1 MKNTQDMMAYRI
13 SSAVQAPTL
22 KPEATLT
29 NLQEALDDRN
39 KQVTQLQKQLA
50 QGEKHLKEEKRRHG
64 DELSE
69 YIEKAN
75 AEKDKLETKFEHSQ
89 TELGEFKS
97 IFSCNL
103 KTYVQLHGSTIILS
117 RKLIKCH

>member
-1 MKNTQDMMAYRI
+1 MMAYRI
-13 SSAVQAPTL
+13 SSAVQAPNL
-22 KPEATLT
+22 KPEATLE

-39 KQVTQLQKQLA
+39 KQIAQLQKQLA
-50 QGEKHLKEEKRRHG
+50 QGELHLKEEKRRHRY
-64 DELSE
+64 ELSK

-97 IFSCNL
+97 M
-103 KTYVQLHGSTIILS
+103 KTYDQLHNSTCIFS
-117 RKLIKCH
+117 RKLITCH